1 MIGQE
6 ITNKDGFPVVNGR
19 QLNTTS
25 VYQPNAEVLKLWAQI
40 QKDYYVGYTLQHRS
54 FDEFDGMSLLDRMRL
69 DQQTFGAFVG
79 ATYLPK
85 HKAWRWRGRKNT
97 ARNKIIGILAHLLAA
112 MLFPYVH
119 ATNDEDEEDKMTARV
134 MRILIE
140 NHLRKAKYEIKYL
153 FIILSALVN
162 PAVFVGVE
170 YVEAMQRVKQRMAD
184 GHIKVIEAVDEIL
197 SGLNISIIPVD
208 EVLLGDFYS
217 GTGQVQR
224 QPVVLRVRRIS
235 FDDARAMYSGK
246 YFDENGKD
254 LFGFV
259 QAGKTRIVAA
269 TQENQTLFDIDWTEA
284 DPNFV
289 QEITAYYRS
298 EDLEVKIVG
307 GVFLGNTK
315 DVYNSNPFSHRR
327 MSVVGNDWI
336 SVPVIP
342 IAMSGFEPMDPSGR
356 FAWYK
361 SAANKEYWDDK
372 SQNAMHRILHDGT
385 YLDVIK
391 PFLISGVAKF
401 DSTVMVPGA
410 TVAIPSGAV
419 PTPYSLGPNLA
430 AAMQL
435 MNKEEQDMSE
445 STQDKIMDGIAQ
457 AGVTATASIRA
468 EQNAR
473 KVLGVFGIMIAD
485 LVTQIGEL
493 TKDCTI
499 MHTTMGE
506 IDATVPEAPRLKFK
520 AIIARGM
527 DKGRKVTNRIVFS
540 DQMMGNDMTEDEKHT
555 LEWALFDKAGGA
567 ETDQR
572 IYMVNPF
579 KFARTMYELWVDADQ
594 ITDRSMGNDRIK
606 NQVAFNMLTDPRVL
620 PFVDPE
626 AVVNDFVIDEYSD
639 GDPERYKRKAGI
651 PQNNELLNSMMGQG
665 PDAGGGT
672 PTPTPT
678 PSPAGGVP
686 GQLPANALA

>member
-1 MIGQE
+1 MIGQQ
-6 ITNKDGFPVVNGR
+6 ITDDKGIPVVNG
-19 QLNTTS
+19 QKLNTTS
-25 VYQPNAEVLKLWAQI
+25 VYQPNADVLKLWAQV
-40 QKDYYVGYTLQHRS
+40 QKDYYVGYTLQHRA

-79 ATYLPK
+79 ATYMPK

-97 ARNKIIGILAHLLAA
+97 ARNKIIGILSQLIAA

-119 ATNDEDEEDKMTARV
+119 ATNDQDEEDKMTARV

-153 FIILSALVN
+153 FMILSALVN

-170 YVEAMQRVKQRMAD
+170 YVEAIQRVKQRQAD
-184 GHIKVIEAVDEIL
+184 GTIKVVEAVDEIL
-197 SGLNISIIPVD
+197 SGLNLSIIPAD
-208 EVLLGDFYS
+208 EMLLGDYYS
-217 GTGQVQR
+217 GTGQIQR
-224 QPVVLRVRRIS
+224 QPAVLRVRRIS
-235 FDDARAMYSGK
+235 YDDARGMYEGK
-246 YFDENGKD
+246 YFNEAGED
-254 LFGFV
+254 LFKFV
-259 QAGKTRIVAA
+259 QAGKTRIVVA
-269 TQENQTLFDIDWTEA
+269 TQENQVLFDIDWTEA

-289 QEITAYYRS
+289 QEITAYYRQ
-298 EDLEVKIVG
+298 EDIEVKFVG
-307 GVFLGNTK
+307 GVFLGDTK
-315 DVYNSNPFSHRR
+315 DVYNGNPFTHRR

-356 FAWYK
+356 FVWYK

-410 TVAIPSGAV
+410 TVALPMGAT

-435 MNKEEQDMSE
+435 MSKEESDMSE
-445 STQDKIMDGIAQ
+445 STQDKIMQGIADS
-457 AGVTATASIRA
+457 GVTATATIRA

-473 KVLGVFGIMIAD
+473 KVMGVFGIMIAD

-506 IDATVPEAPRLKFK
+506 IDATIPEAPRLKFK

-527 DKGRKVTNRIVFS
+527 DKGRKVTNRIMFS
-540 DQMMGNDMTEDEKHT
+540 DQLMGPDMSEDQKHT
-555 LEWALFDKAGGA
+555 LEWALFDKAGGM

-606 NQVAFNMLTDPRVL
+606 NAVAFNMLTDPRVL

-626 AVVNDFVIDEYSD
+626 AVVTDFVIDEYSD
-639 GDPERYKRKAGI
+639 GDPDRYKRKPGT
-651 PQNNELLNSMMGQG
+651 PPDNELLNSMMG
-665 PDAGGGT
+665 T
-672 PTPTPT
+672 PQQPNPGAQNTPVS
-678 PSPAGGVP
+678 PSASGVP
-686 GQLPANALA
+686 GQMPANALA